1 MADGGN
7 SYVCALWQD
16 EEIPRANLPMPRV
29 SDYFC
34 VCVRV
39 GNGAEVRECIFS
51 ITRAAFLAEEEMRAF
66 LSAAFLRL
74 DAGLPAYFQ
83 KLVMEGVLDFGR
95 EIVSDPQNASPKV
108 LPLAVEILV
117 PDFYD
122 LTFEDIEIIGD
133 HYNYVVWEDD
143 GVWQEEDVTAS
154 SAGEG
159 PDCFPVQLRICN
171 GVELRESKFLTT
183 RDTCAL
189 ELDLSAAFIRMG
201 ARLSLPFQD
210 SIIADILDFAGDPQ
224 SATEKVLAVA
234 VEVIIPEFEDASN
247 MYMDMDESFQD
258 SQINTVPATKSSI
271 QALEKVTAVDS
282 SLEGECVVC
291 LQELVCAGQEIARMP
306 CEHIMLELNMDAYVG
321 QWWSYVFGEDLAGD
335 VFYANWDEVLP
346 EAIAMVSTLGGFGSE
361 EQMQRINGEAN
372 VVTVNATKEYGKRFA
387 VGIKRAKK
395 EIITAYDR
403 TVHSAMTM
411 PQQQSKNSWYPQIDL
426 NYSCKRDNWSSEL
439 PPSLTLLR
447 GIWGTTVPHKNES

>member
-16 EEIPRANLPMPRV
+16 DEILRANLPTPRV
-29 SDYFC
+29 SDCFC

-39 GNGAEVRECIFS
+39 GNGAEVRECLFS
-51 ITRAAFLAEEEMRAF
+51 MTRAAFLAEEEMRAF

-83 KLVMEGVLDFGR
+83 ELVMKGALDFGR
-95 EIVSDPQNASPKV
+95 EIVSDPENASPKV
-108 LPLAVEILV
+108 LPLTVEILI

-122 LTFEDIEIIGD
+122 PPFEDIEIIGD
-133 HYNYVVWEDD
+133 HYNYVVGEDD

-183 RDTCAL
+183 RDTRTL

-210 SIIADILDFAGDPQ
+210 SIIAYILDFAGDPQ
-224 SATEKVLAVA
+224 SASEKVLAVA
-234 VEVIIPEFEDASN
+234 LEVIIPEFEDASN
-247 MYMDMDESFQD
+247 MDMDESFQD
-258 SQINTVPATKSSI
+258 GQVNTVPATKSSI

-291 LQELVCAGQEIARMP
+291 LQELVSAGQEIARMP
-306 CEHIMLELNMDAYVG
+306 CRHMFHGDCVVQWLERSHLCP
-321 QWWSYVFGEDLAGD
+321 LC
-335 VFYANWDEVLP
+335 
-346 EAIAMVSTLGGFGSE
+346 
-361 EQMQRINGEAN
+361 
-372 VVTVNATKEYGKRFA
+372 RFA
-387 VGIKRAKK
+387 
-395 EIITAYDR
+395 
-403 TVHSAMTM
+403 M
-411 PQQQSKNSWYPQIDL
+411 P
-426 NYSCKRDNWSSEL
+426 C
-439 PPSLTLLR
+439 
-447 GIWGTTVPHKNES
+447 

>member
-1 MADGGN
+1 M
-7 SYVCALWQD
+7 
-16 EEIPRANLPMPRV
+16 
-29 SDYFC
+29 
-34 VCVRV
+34 
-39 GNGAEVRECIFS
+39 
-51 ITRAAFLAEEEMRAF
+51 TRAAFLAEEEMRAF

-83 KLVMEGVLDFGR
+83 ELVMKGAPDYGR

-108 LPLAVEILV
+108 LALTVEILI

-154 SAGEG
+154 SAGER

-183 RDTCAL
+183 RDTRTL

-201 ARLSLPFQD
+201 ARLSLPFQE

-224 SATEKVLAVA
+224 SASEKVLAVV
-234 VEVIIPEFEDASN
+234 VEVIIPEFEDPSN
-247 MYMDMDESFQD
+247 MDMDMDGSFQD

-271 QALEKVTAVDS
+271 QALEKFAAIDS
-282 SLEGECVVC
+282 SLEGDCVVC

-306 CEHIMLELNMDAYVG
+306 CSHMFHGDCVV
-321 QWWSYVFGEDLAGD
+321 QW
-335 VFYANWDEVLP
+335 
-346 EAIAMVSTLGGFGSE
+346 LGRS
-361 EQMQRINGEAN
+361 
-372 VVTVNATKEYGKRFA
+372 
-387 VGIKRAKK
+387 
-395 EIITAYDR
+395 
-403 TVHSAMTM
+403 H
-411 PQQQSKNSWYPQIDL
+411 L
-426 NYSCKRDNWSSEL
+426 C
-439 PPSLTLLR
+439 PPSAVSPCHADHCWIQPSL
-447 GIWGTTVPHKNES
+447 VC